1 MKKLMAASALG
12 VGFALYSAGGYDVQA
27 DEIVHEAVKGYSYE
41 YGSYYTKDMQGDYH
55 HTKDGKWDQ
64 SMFDDKEWYF
74 YLTDRN
80 NKKHYFYFPKS
91 ELKMFIPDN
100 NYSASQSYQ
109 SIEKEG
115 YDITQPS
122 RNVNMT
128 QIPTSVNVNEEK
140 TEQPVAE
147 RHTNVSPSAQSYNE
161 SAARPTTQTL
171 NTAST
176 QANATQPQSQA
187 SSSQKTAETAQT
199 DNAKATSSWL
209 KSYSKMQPY
218 GQYYGGGAHYGVD
231 YDMPVNTPVYS
242 LTDGTVIQ
250 AGWSNYG
257 GGNQVTIK
265 EANSNYY
272 QWYMHMNSLNVSAG
286 QSVSAG
292 QQIGLSGS
300 TGNSTAPHLHFQR
313 MAGGVG
319 NEYSVDPTN
328 YVNQQ

>member
-1 MKKLMAASALG
+1 MKKLIAASALG
-12 VGFALYSAGGYDVQA
+12 VGFALYSGGGYDVQA
-27 DEIVHEAVKGYSYE
+27 DEIVQEPVTGYSYE

-55 HTKDGKWDQ
+55 HTKDGKWQQ

-74 YLTDRN
+74 YLTDRH

-91 ELKMFIPDN
+91 ELNIFIPDN
-100 NYSASQSYQ
+100 NYSASQSHID
-109 SIEKEG
+109 IEKKG
-115 YDITQPS
+115 YDIARPGEVDTADIPSIHVNRDKEQPS
-122 RNVNMT
+122 
-128 QIPTSVNVNEEK
+128 
-140 TEQPVAE
+140 
-147 RHTNVSPSAQSYNE
+147 VSGVHDQTAHVSNQSSAQPTQAASQNTAQ
-161 SAARPTTQTL
+161 SASAQNNTTQSDD
-171 NTAST
+171 A
-176 QANATQPQSQA
+176 QA
-187 SSSQKTAETAQT
+187 SSS
-199 DNAKATSSWL
+199 WL
-209 KSYSKMQPY
+209 KNYSKMQPY

-231 YDMPVNTPVYS
+231 YDMPENTPVYS

-250 AGWSNYG
+250 AGWSHYG

-265 EANSNYY
+265 EANSDYY

-286 QSVSAG
+286 QTVSAG

-319 NEYSVDPTN
+319 NEYAVDPTS

>member
-1 MKKLMAASALG
+1 MKKLIAASALG
-12 VGFALYSAGGYDVQA
+12 VGFALYSGGGYDVQA
-27 DEIVHEAVKGYSYE
+27 DEIVQEPVTGYSYE
-41 YGSYYTKDMQGDYH
+41 YSSYYTKDMQGDYH

-80 NKKHYFYFPKS
+80 HKKHYFYFPKS
-91 ELKMFIPDN
+91 ELNIFIPDN
-100 NYSASQSYQ
+100 NYSASQSHQ
-109 SIEKEG
+109 DIEKKG
-115 YDITQPS
+115 YDIAQPS
-122 RNVNMT
+122 RHVNMA
-128 QIPTSVNVNEEK
+128 QVPTSVNVNEEK
-140 TEQPVAE
+140 AEPVAGSQ
-147 RHTNVSPSAQSYNE
+147 TNVSPSAQSYHE
-161 SAARPTTQTL
+161 SAGQTSSQKQ

-176 QANATQPQSQA
+176 QTNVTQLQSQA
-187 SSSQKTAETAQT
+187 SAAQQTTETAQS
-199 DNAKATSSWL
+199 DDAQASSSWL
-209 KSYSKMQPY
+209 KHYSKMQPY

-231 YDMPVNTPVYS
+231 YDMPENTPVYS

-250 AGWSNYG
+250 AGWSDYG

-265 EANSNYY
+265 EADSDYY
-272 QWYMHMNSLNVSAG
+272 QWDMHMNLLNVSAG
-286 QSVSAG
+286 QTVSAG

-319 NEYSVDPTN
+319 NEYAVDPTN